1 MGLKLLL
8 GLLLTALFAAP
19 IGYAAFESKFSHEH
33 LGYQSGGPK
42 GASVHGV
49 PGPIAGAGLPI
60 VVAGLG
66 AYWLIRRR
74 RYAQ

>member
-1 MGLKLLL
+1 MSLKLLL
-8 GLLLTALFAAP
+8 GLLLTALLAAP
-19 IGYAAFESKFSHEH
+19 IGYAAFERFSHEH
-33 LGYQSGGPK
+33 WEHRSEGPK
-42 GASVHGV
+42 GGGVHGV